1 MKAISYAVLIVLLVG
16 VACSPRDEKGNFLDT
31 TTSGSIRIAVDESL
45 KPLFDTEVD
54 TFMALYTR
62 AKIDVI
68 YTSEEDAINQLL
80 TDSVRLAIVTRKLLP
95 VEEELFA
102 KKILKPTQI
111 AVAKEGIGLIVNN
124 NNPDSL
130 LTVQQLK
137 DVLTGKITNWK
148 QINAKSPSEPIE
160 VVFDQPTS
168 GILRFLKDS
177 LAIDSLP
184 PNCFAVNGNPAV
196 VDYIASKRNAL
207 GLIGVTWINDEDD
220 STANV
225 FLKRA
230 RVVAMSGVEGGEY
243 YQPFQGYIAQG
254 HYPLIRK
261 IRIINPEGRAGLG
274 SGFLAF
280 VAGEKGQRIILK
292 AGLVPVTMPIR
303 IIDVN
308 RNPL

>member
-1 MKAISYAVLIVLLVG
+1 MKSIGYAVLVVLLVA
-16 VACSPRDEKGNFLDT
+16 VACSTRDKKGNFLDT
-31 TTSGSIRIAVDESL
+31 TTSGSIKIAVDESL

-54 TFMALYTR
+54 TFESLYTR
-62 AKIDVI
+62 AKIEVI

-80 TDSVRLAIVTRKLLP
+80 ADSVRLAIVTRNLLTL
-95 VEEELFA
+95 EEELFA

-124 NNPDSL
+124 SNPDSL
-130 LTVQQLK
+130 LTVSQLR
-137 DVLTGKITNWK
+137 DILTGKISNWK
-148 QINAKSPSEPIE
+148 QLNPKSPSQPIE

-177 LAIDSLP
+177 LKIDSLP
-184 PNCFAVNGNPAV
+184 KNCFAVNGNPAV
-196 VDYIASKRNAL
+196 VDHIASKKNAL

-220 STANV
+220 STANE
-225 FLKRA
+225 FLSRVK
-230 RVVAMSGVEGGEY
+230 VVAMGDSVGGEY
-243 YQPFQGYIAQG
+243 YHPFQGYIAQG
-254 HYPLIRK
+254 QYPLIRK
-261 IRIINPEGRAGLG
+261 IRVINPEGRAGLG

-308 RNPL
+308 RDPL

>member
-1 MKAISYAVLIVLLVG
+1 MRSIGYAVLIVLLVAA
-16 VACSPRDEKGNFLDT
+16 ACSTRDKKGNFLDT
-31 TTSGSIRIAVDESL
+31 TTSGSVKIAVDESL

-54 TFMALYTR
+54 TFESLYTR
-62 AKIDVI
+62 AKIEVI

-80 TDSVRLAIVTRKLLP
+80 ADSVRLAIITRSLLP
-95 VEEELFA
+95 LEEELFA

-124 NNPDSL
+124 SNPDSL
-130 LTVQQLK
+130 LTVAQLR
-137 DVLTGKITNWK
+137 DILTGKISNWK
-148 QINAKSPSEPIE
+148 QLNPKSPSQTIE

-177 LAIDSLP
+177 LKIDSLP
-184 PNCFAVNGNPAV
+184 SNCFAVNGNPAV
-196 VDYIASKRNAL
+196 VDHIASKKNAL

-220 STANV
+220 STANE
-225 FLKRA
+225 FLSRV
-230 RVVAMSGVEGGEY
+230 RVVAMGDSVGGEY
-243 YQPFQGYIAQG
+243 YHPFQGYIAQG
-254 HYPLIRK
+254 QYPLIRK
-261 IRIINPEGRAGLG
+261 IRVINPEGRAGLG

-280 VAGEKGQRIILK
+280 VTGEKGQRIILK

-308 RNPL
+308 RDPL

>member
-1 MKAISYAVLIVLLVG
+1 MRSIGYAVLIVLLVAA
-16 VACSPRDEKGNFLDT
+16 ACSTRDKKGNFIDT
-31 TTSGSIRIAVDESL
+31 TTSGSIKIAVDESL
-45 KPLFDTEVD
+45 KPLFDTEID
-54 TFMALYTR
+54 TFESLYTR
-62 AKIDVI
+62 AKIEVV

-80 TDSVRLAIVTRKLLP
+80 KDSVRLAIITRGLLP
-95 VEEELFA
+95 LEQELFT
-102 KKILKPTQI
+102 KKVLKPTQI

-124 NNPDSL
+124 SNPDS
-130 LTVQQLK
+130 VISVEQLR
-137 DVLTGKITNWK
+137 DILTGKISNWR
-148 QINAKSPSEPIE
+148 QINPKSPSQPIE

-168 GILRFLKDS
+168 GILRFFKDS
-177 LAIDSLP
+177 LKIDSIP

-196 VDYIASKRNAL
+196 VDHIASKKNAL

-220 STANV
+220 STANE
-225 FLKRA
+225 FLKRV
-230 RVVAMSGVEGGEY
+230 RVVAMPGAEGGEAY
-243 YQPFQGYIAQG
+243 HPFQGYIAQG
-254 HYPLIRK
+254 QYPLVRK

-308 RNPL
+308 REAL